1 MEYTKKQIL
10 ENRVL
15 LKEDALENA
24 LMVAGFVP
32 VIGEV
37 ADIALILLYISRKEY
52 LYAGLMLI
60 ALIPFV
66 GDWVAKPFIRL
77 LKGSGAAG
85 RVSLKGSDDMVK
97 FLSTNPKAQQQYVKI
112 GEHLTN
118 PAITKTINGIEKV
131 PGIGTKMASGLRK
144 SIAEHSSVISRLKPV
159 RLGKTITKDVAAGA
173 KLSTSYKQ
181 FFRNEALAKYVA
193 KKGMEPKTWLSNW
206 WNVVRAGRKDRRNMV
221 KYFVMSSN
229 ILKMFGLSDY
239 ESFEEKMSNDPEFRA
254 KIANDPK
261 FSSMVSKSVSPE
273 ELRTIEGGSKG
284 SSDSGESLTS
294 GGMSL
299 GMLKS
304 LAQMAV

>member
-10 ENRVL
+10 ENKVL

-77 LKGSGAAG
+77 LKGSGSAG
-85 RVSLKGSDDMVK
+85 RIALKSSDDMVK

-112 GEHLTN
+112 GEHLSN

-131 PGIGTKMASGLRK
+131 PGVGTKMASGLRK
-144 SIAEHSSVISRLKPV
+144 SIAEHTSVLGRLKPV
-159 RLGKTITKDVAAGA
+159 RLGKTITKDVAAGG

-181 FFRNEALAKYVA
+181 FFRGEALSKYVA
-193 KKGMEPKTWLSNW
+193 KKGMEPKTWLGNW

-229 ILKMFGLSDY
+229 ILKMFGLPDY
-239 ESFEEKMSNDPEFRA
+239 ESFEEKMSNDPEFRT
-254 KIANDPK
+254 KMANDPK
-261 FSSMVSKSVSPE
+261 FSNMISNSVSPE
-273 ELRTIEGGSKG
+273 ELRTIEGGSGG
-284 SSDSGESLTS
+284 SLNSGESLAS
-294 GGMSL
+294 SGMSL

-304 LAQMAV
+304 LAQMAF

>member
-1 MEYTKKQIL
+1 
-10 ENRVL
+10 
-15 LKEDALENA
+15 
-24 LMVAGFVP
+24 
-32 VIGEV
+32 
-37 ADIALILLYISRKEY
+37 
-52 LYAGLMLI
+52 
-60 ALIPFV
+60 
-66 GDWVAKPFIRL
+66 
-77 LKGSGAAG
+77 
-85 RVSLKGSDDMVK
+85 
-97 FLSTNPKAQQQYVKI
+97 
-112 GEHLTN
+112 
-118 PAITKTINGIEKV
+118 
-131 PGIGTKMASGLRK
+131 MASGLRK

>member
-97 FLSTNPKAQQQYVKI
+97 FLSTNQ
-112 GEHLTN
+112 
-118 PAITKTINGIEKV
+118 
-131 PGIGTKMASGLRK
+131 
-144 SIAEHSSVISRLKPV
+144 
-159 RLGKTITKDVAAGA
+159 
-173 KLSTSYKQ
+173 KL
-181 FFRNEALAKYVA
+181 N
-193 KKGMEPKTWLSNW
+193 N
-206 WNVVRAGRKDRRNMV
+206 NM
-221 KYFVMSSN
+221 
-229 ILKMFGLSDY
+229 
-239 ESFEEKMSNDPEFRA
+239 
-254 KIANDPK
+254 
-261 FSSMVSKSVSPE
+261 
-273 ELRTIEGGSKG
+273 
-284 SSDSGESLTS
+284 
-294 GGMSL
+294 
-299 GMLKS
+299 
-304 LAQMAV
+304 

>member
-85 RVSLKGSDDMVK
+85 RVALKGSDDMVK

-181 FFRNEALAKYVA
+181 FFRNEALAKYVT